1 MKGLFQDSAELL
13 DVNKVWR
20 YSEHIFELFAA
31 KRACSSAG
39 PFPLLLEAA
48 EGKVRMVAQLA
59 KVPRLAKVGPLTLYY
74 EVAGEGPAVV
84 LIHGLS
90 GSGRWWAYNVPAL
103 AQRYRVYNV
112 DLVGFGRSR
121 GQRLVL
127 REAGAWLA
135 EWLQIEGITHTHL
148 VGHSMGGYI
157 ATEVAATAPDVVRRL
172 VLVDALV
179 LPIGRGLVWH
189 ALDLARAMRYMRL
202 NFLPVLVGDALRAG
216 PLTMWQ
222 ATREVLSADLSD
234 RLDAVQAETMVV
246 WGEKDTLLGPDLGRR
261 LAERLARARF
271 VCVEGAGH
279 NPMWDRPQRFNELLL
294 DFLADDD

>member
-1 MKGLFQDSAELL
+1 M
-13 DVNKVWR
+13 
-20 YSEHIFELFAA
+20 
-31 KRACSSAG
+31 
-39 PFPLLLEAA
+39 
-48 EGKVRMVAQLA
+48 
-59 KVPRLAKVGPLTLYY
+59 GPLRVHY

-112 DLVGFGRSR
+112 DLIGFGRSR

-127 REAGAWLA
+127 REAGGWLT
-135 EWLQIEGITHTHL
+135 EWLKATGIAQAHL

-157 ATEVAATAPDVVRRL
+157 ATEVAATAPEVVRRL

-179 LPIGRGLVWH
+179 LPIGPGLVGH
-189 ALDLARAMRYMRL
+189 ALDLARAVRYMRL
-202 NFLPVLVGDALRAG
+202 SFLPVLVRDALRAG
-216 PLTMWQ
+216 PRTMWQ
-222 ATREVLSADLSD
+222 ATREVLSADLSS
-234 RLDAVQAETMVV
+234 RLGAVQAETMVI
-246 WGEKDTLLGPDLGRR
+246 WGEKDALLDPELGRE
-261 LAERLARARF
+261 LAERLARACF

-294 DFLADDD
+294 DFLAEDD

>member
-1 MKGLFQDSAELL
+1 MMEQVETI
-13 DVNKVWR
+13 R
-20 YSEHIFELFAA
+20 
-31 KRACSSAG
+31 
-39 PFPLLLEAA
+39 
-48 EGKVRMVAQLA
+48 Q
-59 KVPRLAKVGPLTLYY
+59 LAKVGPLTVHY

-90 GSGRWWAYNVPAL
+90 GSGRWWMYNIPTL

-112 DLVGFGRSR
+112 DVVGFGRSR

-127 REAGAWLA
+127 RDAGKWLA
-135 EWLQIEGITHTHL
+135 EWLQVTGITQTHL

-157 ATEVAATAPDVVRRL
+157 ATEVAAAAPDVVQKL

-179 LPIGRGLVWH
+179 LPMSPGLVRH
-189 ALDLARAMRYMRL
+189 ALDLVRAARYMSL
-202 NFLPVLVGDALRAG
+202 NFLPVLVGDVLRAG
-216 PLTMWQ
+216 PRTMWR

-234 RLDAVQAETMVV
+234 RLENVQAQTMVI
-246 WGEKDTLLGPDLGRR
+246 WGEKDTLLSPQLGRE
-261 LAERLARARF
+261 LAERLARACF

-294 DFLADDD
+294 EFLADD

>member
-1 MKGLFQDSAELL
+1 MVEQVKIVQ
-13 DVNKVWR
+13 R
-20 YSEHIFELFAA
+20 
-31 KRACSSAG
+31 
-39 PFPLLLEAA
+39 LE
-48 EGKVRMVAQLA
+48 
-59 KVPRLAKVGPLTLYY
+59 KVGPLTVHY

-127 REAGAWLA
+127 REAGGWLA
-135 EWLQIEGITHTHL
+135 EWLQVVGITPAHL

-157 ATEVAATAPDVVRRL
+157 ATEVAATAPEMVRRL

-179 LPIGRGLVWH
+179 LPMGPGLVRH
-189 ALDLARAMRYMRL
+189 ALDLARAVRYMSL
-202 NFLPVLVGDALRAG
+202 SFLPVLVSDALRAG
-216 PLTMWQ
+216 PRTMWQ
-222 ATREVLSADLSD
+222 ATREVLSADLSS

-246 WGEKDTLLGPDLGRR
+246 WGEKDSLLNPELGRELAKR
-261 LAERLARARF
+261 LVRACF

-279 NPMWDRPQRFNELLL
+279 NPMWDRPQHFNALLL
-294 DFLADDD
+294 DFLADDA